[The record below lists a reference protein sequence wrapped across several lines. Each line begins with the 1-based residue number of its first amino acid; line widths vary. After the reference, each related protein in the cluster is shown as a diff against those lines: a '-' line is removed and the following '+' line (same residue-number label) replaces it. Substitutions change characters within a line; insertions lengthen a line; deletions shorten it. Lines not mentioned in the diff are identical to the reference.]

1 MIMNLGIVMAKVLGV
16 LGSARRDGYTIKVLK
31 KALEGAASIPNV
43 KIELVH
49 LLDYKF
55 GPCRSCYECIRRDEH
70 RCVLPDDMGKNGD
83 GKLWKKIERA
93 NGLII
98 ASPVHFWTAD
108 ALTHLFIER
117 LYPFIWSG
125 ELRGMPV
132 MTIAVAS
139 NQGFQIVA
147 NRMLC
152 EWAFTLGMKYIGG
165 LPVHAAYMDE
175 ALLEAKYLG
184 EMVGKAALKD
194 EKKGRKAPTDLEL
207 WLQYQDA
214 PWKVY
219 PHYLEN
225 LTIGTNIPMFSI
237 IKQSLSHDKFK
248 KGESIKLLKEAEEEF
263 KKFTHYYNLTDH
275 EKAIKYL
282 VKASALWTHA
292 TWKEF
297 LEEQL
302 VKAPPP
308 KRYRPIEE

>member
-1 MIMNLGIVMAKVLGV
+1 MAKVLGV

-31 KALEGAASIPNV
+31 KALEGAASISNV
-43 KIELVH
+43 KTDLIH

-55 GPCRSCYECIRRDEH
+55 GPCKSCYECIRKDEH
-70 RCVLPDDMGKNGD
+70 RCILPDDMGKNGD
-83 GKLWKKIERA
+83 GELWRKIERA

-117 LYPFIWSG
+117 LYPFVWSG
-125 ELRGMPV
+125 ELRGIPV

-152 EWAFTLGMKYIGG
+152 EWAFTLGMKFIGG
-165 LPVHAAYMDE
+165 LPVHAAYLDE
-175 ALLEAKYLG
+175 ALLEAKHLG
-184 EMVGKAALKD
+184 ELIGKAALKD
-194 EKKGRKAPTDLEL
+194 EKEGRKAPTDLEL
-207 WLQYQDA
+207 WLHYQNA

-225 LTIGTNIPMFSI
+225 LTIGTKIPSFSI
-237 IKQSLSHDKFK
+237 MKKSLAHGKFK
-248 KGESIKLLKEAEEEF
+248 KKESIKLLKKAEKEF
-263 KKFTHYYNLTDH
+263 KKFTHYYNLADH
-275 EKAIKYL
+275 ENAIKHL

-302 VKAPPP
+302 VKVPPP
-308 KRYRPIEE
+308 KVYRPIKE